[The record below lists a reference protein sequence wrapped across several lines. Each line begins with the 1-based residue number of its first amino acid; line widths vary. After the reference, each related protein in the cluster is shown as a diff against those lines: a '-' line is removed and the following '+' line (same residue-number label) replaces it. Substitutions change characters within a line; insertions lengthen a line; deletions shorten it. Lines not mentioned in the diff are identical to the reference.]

1 MADPNGSLI
10 ASLRNIGAPKAV
22 APSSRYTPST
32 RESAL
37 TQRSMVE
44 ALRQAPN
51 YSDQIRAAAA
61 GRPEKTGALGTI
73 GKALIDNPISKAV
86 LAPLVVL
93 DTGRRAAVSTA
104 RELTDLLD
112 TDKNTTA
119 SVSDW
124 FKQTKDTSYG
134 FGTAFPMEGWTG
146 RLVGLAGDVA
156 LDPLTYLTL
165 GANVPLKVATQGGG
179 TLATALGTRTVAGRG
194 GREALAGLVSRLG
207 GSAELVQQVG
217 AQGKR
222 ALRLSDEGAAMA
234 TKIGLPDSGLY
245 AFGGKVKV
253 PFSGPI
259 ADAIETGLVKTRLAT
274 VKTVPG
280 EWLIDNFTPKG
291 TSAQRDLKK
300 LRSDLARGTSKSPL
314 EAKFAAEILTF
325 DNAARAVTAEANIAY
340 KQMIEPLL
348 NDPDVVANKSTIFQ
362 FLDTPQSEWGRAL
375 SESEDRA
382 YNLLKNQFQKFHEQ
396 VQGRLQFVDPNF
408 QLGKIDDY
416 FPHMMTDE
424 ARQFISNN
432 NSTRVEEIRQYLKIN
447 MADPGASFKARNI
460 AKNKIWFGVELT
472 DKDVAGGLNRLNQIA
487 NENGFVGKF
496 FETDVDKVLAKYGTH
511 YAEQFGTAEFMLKS
525 LESGMLSRAK
535 QVAVYNKDWEKGIN
549 ETLRMAKR
557 EVNNS
562 NLNLR
567 NTSSELISSVNAHF
581 DALLKQS
588 GAVGG
593 ELKAAKEAGK
603 GILSVADARLALDK
617 AKQSVLEAT
626 AKSKASFEEFVKL
639 VGENDLVV
647 QNLRTMID
655 DTDTAIKSMIKD
667 IDDLN
672 VEITMRGDILDPK
685 KTFPY
690 EGREVTFDQMKKM
703 LEGKVAKASKKLED
717 FEGAYEDV
725 IKNHDLI
732 SDVLSSKLIPTT
744 GTGVAE
750 YDRVVDIVRNYNVR
764 AKKTPGAR
772 WGRGQGALGTKNIET
787 ALSDTNVQNLINRL
801 DPERT
806 ISAKTLNE
814 IGLEDRTVT
823 KTVTQGKKV
832 ERIETIV
839 DGKKVVTQKVLNKGT
854 KVKVTEVIPGIR
866 TRLSRGA
873 TTADNLTE
881 LREAGMWL
889 LARDL
894 IESPDKMKLIL
905 SGKAKE
911 IGEES
916 GSWFARYENL
926 TRLMEEADNAERIAF
941 GLSSFAKRT
950 PKTGSVLDPIT
961 AGELKQANKYRQ
973 ATAFVKASQIVD
985 DLQTQLDNLVSKFND
1000 VPEEEL
1006 TGAIEDAFRK
1016 QHASLSKQIIDA
1028 QNARASAA
1036 TKVPAKQKATA
1047 DRLIRPQGNK
1057 DIVADLADGIAE
1069 YYLYRETSLQFSR
1082 VADFLIQRGQQPTER
1097 MWNEI
1102 LSQVSGHE
1110 LQAQTEYIEE
1120 FAKAKAVVEQLR
1132 DVTIVRDGD
1141 NFISRP
1147 QTLREELSR
1156 IFNAGQFKKP
1166 LPNGAQPK
1174 LTAAEKELVQKAE
1187 LLSKHFPEFE
1197 AVWRLEYMSD
1207 RSTLFYKDAR
1217 SQNLINEILQ
1227 EIEKEAPRS
1236 GQGRAVSRGGKVYRG
1251 EESVIQD
1258 ELGYSGASDAA
1269 RSARYQSL
1277 RGDVEKAMST
1287 LESIYT
1293 KKFDLNKKVTTTTIG
1308 KELDAKFKEEF
1319 RKKLQSFRE
1328 RIDEIVADVDKQ
1340 RELAKKA
1347 GSKFSGSENIR
1358 VGSGTVRSAIEAG
1371 EAYGFSQ
1378 NLYRA
1383 LNGSDVAVNDLF
1395 ADILGGPRLKRGTD
1409 YTPIRVTRSRKIVR
1423 EARGTKEYEIISP
1436 DKSYAGKLEA
1446 RTRSR
1451 ISGLNYLAGQSDL
1464 PTGLIKNGVP
1474 GESVNGRWVAGTWAL
1489 NPDLYGVKGYTQ
1501 ALEEYAD
1508 NLLRALGKNKDYAT
1522 DVKIAEREL
1531 DRLAKSQGYV
1541 RGKRVSEYTPAERQR
1556 LAKANEKRAK
1566 IANAKAAEDAR
1577 NAPLMAEIAEL
1588 KNSPEYPRALRK
1600 ENEQIVAME
1609 LAGYSD
1615 EVGMAL
1621 TRMTPQEYEALWLTP
1636 KDMRPVGEM
1645 RKQLRLAQSELER
1658 IGKPTSKAYAMQYTN
1673 KGAREFVDKVEQL
1686 RAEVAYFENA
1696 IAVRE
1701 AHSSAMEKFGQFFDN
1716 IEISRKEYRKGTTNP
1731 KERTVKQEM
1740 NIILRDD
1747 VPAGME
1753 KKALDSVKK
1762 PRREFLVDSYS
1773 KSPEYEHLNKIRTT
1787 EAQIDNTAHNAWYEN
1802 TEGVTKAHDDLRNQI
1817 SELKGKQ
1824 QQHTLDIQ
1832 ELQNKVYEEL
1842 KKTGEPKA
1850 AYSPEK
1856 VAQAAQDR
1864 LGELR
1869 GRPEAFAGMTEQSRL
1884 AARRQLMVERDIK
1897 INALEGELKK
1907 AKGGARQKI
1916 QREIDALNVDPTA
1929 QQIDERVKALVGDS
1943 AGVPARFAE
1952 PVPARMAEIKAK
1964 DVADRAVLE
1973 RQANTL
1979 KKQLLNLD
1987 FEKITLAG
1995 QQKEALRE
2003 VAELSTAEKK
2013 LLAKRMKLVRDLD
2026 EALVS
2031 KKVVNAG
2038 KAMSR
2043 ADKVVGDAYSTLRSA
2058 QSTFDIAVDY
2068 QSWGP
2073 QRILDAERDVA
2084 DVADMLAKGR
2094 AVRGTIKKVDDA
2106 WIGPA
2111 NEFLADA
2118 KEMIQYMNQGDIPT
2132 PIKAMMTNQI
2142 QAQAQY
2148 LKSVA
2153 ALGTATED
2161 KLIQRGI
2168 KEMITDKGLIAG
2180 ADILIPEELMGVIPP
2195 DAVKIRMMFD
2205 EGYVALSKSPGFEN
2219 IGVRK
2224 ELQEIF
2230 QNVHRINEPQTVR
2243 ELNKFLGKYT
2253 KFFKAYATLSPGFHL
2268 RNTLSNTFM
2277 QLAAGGSFK
2286 NLAEGLEVSRSWI
2299 KALNEGKTVEQWLAT
2314 LPAEQAKNAR
2324 TAWEAA
2330 AASGGGITADFME
2343 GTAPRF
2349 TGKSKEFGQWI
2360 EQHSRFMM
2368 AYDGVK
2374 KGMDMQ
2380 MASARVKRFLID
2392 YNDVS
2397 TADQY
2402 LRQIIPFWMW
2412 TSRNLPMQIGNM
2424 WINPR
2429 AYAIYNNI
2437 KRNISAD
2444 EEDDIVPQWMA
2455 EMGAF
2460 KLPFGNNLYA
2470 TPDLGFNRIG
2480 QTIDEIRDPR
2490 KFMSNV
2496 NPAIKVP
2503 MELLAGKQFFTG
2515 REFSKTPVQVET
2527 GAAKPVASVL
2537 QPLLQGLGF
2546 GETGAGGEK
2555 YVNEAAFYAL
2565 RGLIPP
2571 LATAERL
2578 MPSTEGYQ
2586 ARGAISPLLGW
2597 LGIPGRQLQQRDI
2610 ENEAYRRRKNIA
2622 DILALNK
2629 VLEGEE

>member
-1 MADPNGSLI
+1 VADPNGSLI
-10 ASLRNIGAPKAV
+10 ASLRNIGAPKVV

-32 RESAL
+32 RQSAL
-37 TQRSMVE
+37 TQRSMIE

-61 GRPEKTGALGTI
+61 GNPEKPGALGNI
-73 GKALIDNPISKAV
+73 GRALIDNPISKAV
-86 LAPLVVL
+86 LAPLIVL

-104 RELTDLLD
+104 RELTDLFD
-112 TDKNTTA
+112 EDKNTTA

-165 GANVPLKVATQGGG
+165 GANVPLKAATMGGG
-179 TLATALGTRTVAGRG
+179 KLSTALGTRYVAGRG

-207 GSAELVQQVG
+207 GSAELVQQIG

-245 AFGGKVKV
+245 AFGGKVRV

-274 VKTVPG
+274 VRTTPG

-325 DNAARAVTAEANIAY
+325 DNAARAVTAEADIAY
-340 KQMIEPLL
+340 KQMIDPLL

-375 SESEDRA
+375 SESEQRA
-382 YNLLKNQFQKFHEQ
+382 YDKLKAQFQKFHEQ
-396 VQGRLQFVDPNF
+396 VEGRLQFVDKNF
-408 QLGKIDDY
+408 QLGKVDDY

-432 NSTRVEEIRQYLKIN
+432 NSTRIEEIRQYLKIN
-447 MADPGASFKARNI
+447 MSDPGASFKARNI
-460 AKNKIWFGVELT
+460 GKGKIWFGVELT

-496 FETDVDKVLAKYGTH
+496 FETDVDKVLSKYGSH

-549 ETLRMAKR
+549 ETLSMAKR
-557 EVNNS
+557 AVNND

-567 NTSSELISSVNAHF
+567 NASSDLIGSVNAHF
-581 DALLKQS
+581 DALLKQT
-588 GAVGG
+588 GVVGG

-603 GILSVADARLALDK
+603 GVLSVADARLALDK

-626 AKSKASFEEFVKL
+626 AKSKASFEQFVKL

-655 DTDTAIKSMIKD
+655 DTDTAIKSMIKE

-672 VEITMRGDILDPK
+672 IEIAMRGDILDPK

-690 EGREVTFDQMKKM
+690 EGREVTFAQMLKII
-703 LEGKVAKASKKLED
+703 EGKEAKASKKLED
-717 FEGAYEDV
+717 FEGAYENV

-732 SDVLSSKLIPTT
+732 SDVLSSKLTPTT

-750 YDRVVDIVRNYNVR
+750 YDKVVDIVRNYNVR
-764 AKKTPGAR
+764 AKKTPGTR

-787 ALSDTNVQNLINRL
+787 ALSDVNVKNLVNRL

-806 ISAKTLNE
+806 ISPKTLNE
-814 IGLEDRTVT
+814 IGLEDRVVT
-823 KTVTQGKKV
+823 KNVTRGKKV
-832 ERIETIV
+832 QRIETIV
-839 DGKKVVTQKVLNKGT
+839 NGEKVVTQKVLNKGT

-905 SGKAKE
+905 SGKASE
-911 IGEES
+911 LGEEA

-941 GLSSFAKRT
+941 GLSSFGKRT
-950 PKTGSVLDPIT
+950 PKKGSVLEPIT

-973 ATAFVKASQIVD
+973 ATNFVKASQTVD
-985 DLQTQLDNLVSKFND
+985 DLQAQLDSIVSKFND
-1000 VPEEEL
+1000 IPEEEL

-1016 QHASLSKQIIDA
+1016 EHADLSKKIVDA
-1028 QNARASAA
+1028 QNVRASAA
-1036 TKVPAKQKATA
+1036 TKVPSKQKAAA

-1110 LQAQTEYIEE
+1110 LRAQTEYIEE

-1132 DVTIVRDGD
+1132 DAAIVREGD

-1217 SQNLINEILQ
+1217 SQNLVNEILQ
-1227 EIEKEAPRS
+1227 EIEKEAPTA
-1236 GQGRAVSRGGKVYRG
+1236 GQGRAVARGGKVYRG
-1251 EESVIQD
+1251 DESVIQD
-1258 ELGYSGASDAA
+1258 ELGYSGVSDAA

-1277 RGDVEKAMST
+1277 RGDIDRAMAT

-1293 KKFDLNKKVTTTTIG
+1293 KKFNLNKKVTSTTMAR
-1308 KELDAKFKEEF
+1308 ELESQLKDQFRNKIDSFK
-1319 RKKLQSFRE
+1319 E

-1340 RELAKKA
+1340 RDLAKKA

-1423 EARGTKEYEIISP
+1423 ESRGRKEYEIISP

-1474 GESVNGRWVAGTWAL
+1474 GESIDGRWVAGTWAL

-1508 NLLRALGKNKDYAT
+1508 NLLQALGKNKDYAT
-1522 DVKIAEREL
+1522 DIKIAEREL
-1531 DRLAKSQGYV
+1531 QRLKKKQDIGPA
-1541 RGKRVSEYTPAERQR
+1541 KRVVE
-1556 LAKANEKRAK
+1556 AKAK
-1566 IANAKAAEDAR
+1566 EDAR

-1636 KDMRPVGEM
+1636 NDMRPVGEM
-1645 RKQLRLAQSELER
+1645 RKQLRLAQNELER
-1658 IGKPTSKAYAMQYTN
+1658 IGKPTSRAYAMQYTN

-1701 AHSSAMEKFGQFFDN
+1701 AYSSAMDKFGQFFDN
-1716 IEISRKEYRKGTTNP
+1716 IEISRREYRKGTANP

-1753 KKALDSVKK
+1753 KKALDSAKK
-1762 PRREFLVDSYS
+1762 PRRDFLVDSYS
-1773 KSPEYEHLNKIRTT
+1773 KSPEYEHLNRIRTA
-1787 EAQIDNTAHNAWYEN
+1787 EAQIDNTAHNTWYDN

-1832 ELQNKVYEEL
+1832 ELQNKVYQEL

-1850 AYSPEK
+1850 AYNPEK
-1856 VAQAAQDR
+1856 VVQAAQDR

-1897 INALEGELKK
+1897 INALEGEKAK

-1916 QREIDALNVDPTA
+1916 QREIDALNVDPTPA
-1929 QQIDERVKALVGDS
+1929 QLDERVKELVGDN
-1943 AGVPARFAE
+1943 AGTPARFAE
-1952 PVPARMAEIKAK
+1952 PVPARLAEIQAK
-1964 DVADRAVLE
+1964 DVANKAVIE

-1979 KKQLLNLD
+1979 KKQLLNLN

-2111 NEFLADA
+2111 NEFIADA
-2118 KEMIQYMNQGDIPT
+2118 KEMIQFMNQGDIPT

-2142 QAQAQY
+2142 QAQSQY

-2153 ALGTATED
+2153 ALGTAQED

-2195 DAVKIRMMFD
+2195 DAVKIRMIFD

-2253 KFFKAYATLSPGFHL
+2253 RFFKAYATLSPGFHL

-2286 NLAEGLEVSRSWI
+2286 NLAEGLEVSRLWI
-2299 KALNEGKTVEQWLAT
+2299 KAFNEGKTVEQWLAT

-2330 AASGGGITADFME
+2330 AASGGGITADFMQ
-2343 GTAPRF
+2343 GTAPKF
-2349 TGKSKEFGQWI
+2349 TQKSKEFGQWI

-2368 AYDGVK
+2368 AYDGAK
-2374 KGMDMQ
+2374 RGMDMQ

-2424 WINPR
+2424 WLNPR
-2429 AYAIYNNI
+2429 AYATYNNI
-2437 KRNISAD
+2437 KRNLSD
-2444 EEDDIVPQWMA
+2444 DQEDDIVPQWMQ

-2490 KFMSNV
+2490 KFMSNI

-2515 REFSKTPVQVET
+2515 REFSKTPIQVET
-2527 GAAKPVASVL
+2527 GVTKPVASVL
-2537 QPLLQGLGF
+2537 QPLLEGLGF
-2546 GETGAGGEK
+2546 GETGANGEK
-2555 YVNEAAFYAL
+2555 FVNEAAFYAL
-2565 RGLIPP
+2565 RGYIPP

>member
-10 ASLRNIGAPKAV
+10 ESLRNVGAPKAV
-22 APSSRYTPST
+22 VPNSRFTPST
-32 RESAL
+32 RQTAL
-37 TQRSMVE
+37 TQRSMIE
-44 ALRQAPN
+44 ALRQAPT

-61 GRPEKTGALGTI
+61 GKPADSGALGTI

-86 LAPLVVL
+86 LAPLTVL
-93 DTGRRAAVSTA
+93 DTGRRAVISAA
-104 RELTDLLD
+104 REATDLFD

-119 SVSDW
+119 SISDW

-134 FGTAFPMEGWTG
+134 FGKAFPMEGWTG
-146 RLVGLAGDVA
+146 RLVGLAGDIA

-165 GANVPLKVATQGGG
+165 GGSIPERAAMEGGMALK
-179 TLATALGTRTVAGRG
+179 TALGAKTIAGRG
-194 GREALAGLVSRLG
+194 GREALAGLASRLG
-207 GSAELVQQVG
+207 ASAELVEQIG

-222 ALRLSDEGAAMA
+222 ALRLTEEGAAMA
-234 TKIGLPDSGLY
+234 QKMGIPESGIY

-253 PFSGPI
+253 PFTGPI

-274 VKTVPG
+274 VKSVPG
-280 EWLIDNFTPKG
+280 EWLVENFMPKG
-291 TSAQRDLKK
+291 TSAQRDLKM
-300 LRSDLARGTSKSPL
+300 LRSNLARGTSKSPL

-325 DNAARAVTAEANIAY
+325 DNAARAVTAEAGDAY
-340 KQMIEPLL
+340 IKMIQPLL
-348 NDPDVVANKSTIFQ
+348 NDPDVIANKSTIFK

-375 SESEDRA
+375 TDSEQRA
-382 YNLLKNQFQKFHEQ
+382 YNKLKNQFQQFHTQVEQ
-396 VQGRLQFVDPNF
+396 RLQYVDPNF
-408 QLGKIDDY
+408 RLGKIEDY

-424 ARQFISNN
+424 ARNFISKN
-432 NSTRVEEIRQYLKIN
+432 NSARVEEIRQYLKIN
-447 MADPGASFKARNI
+447 MADPGSSFKARNI
-460 AKNKIWFGVELT
+460 GEGKIWFGVELT
-472 DKDVAGGLNRLNQIA
+472 DKDVAGGLDRLNQIA

-496 FETDVDKVLAKYGTH
+496 FETDIDKVLAKYGSH
-511 YAEQFGTAEFMLKS
+511 YAEQFGTAEFMRQS
-525 LESGMLSRAK
+525 LESGMLAKAK
-535 QVAVYNKDWEKGIN
+535 QIAVYNKDWEKGIN
-549 ETLRMAKR
+549 DTLRIAKR
-557 EVNNS
+557 DVVKSNS
-562 NLNLR
+562 NLR
-567 NTSSELISSVNAHF
+567 NVSSELVNSVNAHF
-581 DALLKQS
+581 DALLKQT

-603 GILSVADARLALDK
+603 GILSVADARLAVEK

-626 AKSKASFEEFVKL
+626 AKSKASFNEFIKL
-639 VGENDLVV
+639 VGENDVTV
-647 QNLRTMID
+647 ANLRSMID
-655 DTDTAIKSMIKD
+655 DTDTAIKSMVKD
-667 IDDLN
+667 IEDLN
-672 VEITMRGDILDPK
+672 VEISMRGDILDPK

-690 EGREVTFDQMKKM
+690 EGRDVTLDQMKKII
-703 LEGKVAKASKKLED
+703 EGKVAKASKKLEE
-717 FEGAYEDV
+717 FEGAYDNV
-725 IKNHDLI
+725 LKNHDLI

-750 YDRVVDIVRNYNVR
+750 YDKVVDIVRNYNVR

-772 WGRGQGALGTKNIET
+772 WGRGQGALGIKNIET
-787 ALSDTNVQNLINRL
+787 ALSDKNVSNLVNRL

-806 ISAKTLNE
+806 ISFKTLNE

-823 KTVTQGKKV
+823 RSVMRNGQKT
-832 ERIETIV
+832 
-839 DGKKVVTQKVLNKGT
+839 
-854 KVKVTEVIPGIR
+854 KVTEVIPGIR

-905 SGKAKE
+905 SGKTAQL
-911 IGEES
+911 GEEA

-926 TRLMEEADNAERIAF
+926 TKLMEEADNAERIAF
-941 GLSSFAKRT
+941 GLSSFGKRT
-950 PKTGSVLDPIT
+950 PKTGNIFEPIT

-973 ATAFVKASQIVD
+973 ATNFVKSHQIVE
-985 DLQTQLDNLVSKFND
+985 DLQAQLDNMTAKFND
-1000 VPEEEL
+1000 IPDEQL
-1006 TGAIEDAFRK
+1006 TDAMIDDFRK
-1016 QHASLSKQIIDA
+1016 KHSDLSKQIIDA
-1028 QNARASAA
+1028 QNTRASAA
-1036 TKVPAKQKATA
+1036 NKVPAKQKAAA

-1082 VADFLIQRGQQPTER
+1082 VADFLLQRGQKPTER

-1102 LSQVSGHE
+1102 LSQVAGHE
-1110 LQAQTEYIEE
+1110 LKAQTEYIEE
-1120 FAKAKAVVEQLR
+1120 FAKAKSVIEGLR
-1132 DVTIVRDGD
+1132 DVAIVREGE

-1147 QTLREELSR
+1147 QTLREELAR

-1166 LPNGAQPK
+1166 LPNGAQPV
-1174 LTAAEKELVQKAE
+1174 LSAAEKELVKKAE

-1217 SQNLINEILQ
+1217 SRPLIDEILQ
-1227 EIEKEAPRS
+1227 EIEKESPRA
-1236 GQGRAVSRGGKVYRG
+1236 GQGRAVGRGGRVYRG
-1251 EESVIQD
+1251 AESVVQD
-1258 ELGYSGASDAA
+1258 ELGMSMGSDAA
-1269 RSARYQSL
+1269 RQARYQSL
-1277 RGDVEKAMST
+1277 RGDVDKAMAT

-1293 KKFDLNKKVTTTTIG
+1293 KKFNLNKKVTNTTMG
-1308 KELDAKFKEEF
+1308 KELEAQLKDQFRNKIDSFK
-1319 RKKLQSFRE
+1319 E

-1409 YTPIRVTRSRKIVR
+1409 YTPVRVTRARKLVR
-1423 EARGTKEYEIISP
+1423 EARGTKVYDIIAESN
-1436 DKSYAGKLEA
+1436 SYAGKLEA

-1451 ISGLNYLAGQSDL
+1451 ISGLNYLAGESDL

-1508 NLLRALGKNKDYAT
+1508 NLLQALGKDKQYAS
-1522 DVKIAEREL
+1522 DIKIAEREL
-1531 DRLAKSQGYV
+1531 
-1541 RGKRVSEYTPAERQR
+1541 QR
-1556 LAKANEKRAK
+1556 LKKAQEIGPSKRIVEAKLK
-1566 IANAKAAEDAR
+1566 EDAR
-1577 NAPLMAEIAEL
+1577 NAPLIAQVAEL

-1600 ENEQIVAME
+1600 ESEQIVAME

-1621 TRMTPQEYEALWLTP
+1621 TGMTPQEYEALWLTP

-1645 RKQLRLAQSELER
+1645 RTQLRLAQKELER
-1658 IGKPTSKAYAMQYTN
+1658 IGKPTSKAYQLQYTN
-1673 KGAREFVDKVEQL
+1673 KGAREFVDKVERL
-1686 RAEVAYFENA
+1686 KAEIAYFENA

-1701 AHSSAMEKFGQFFDN
+1701 SHASAMDKFGKFFDN
-1716 IEISRKEYRKGTTNP
+1716 IEISRKEYRKGTLNP
-1731 KERTVKQEM
+1731 RERTIKQEM
-1740 NIILRDD
+1740 NKIIRDD
-1747 VPAGME
+1747 VPANME

-1773 KSPEYEHLNKIRTT
+1773 KSPEYAHLEQIRTAQ
-1787 EAQIDNTAHNAWYEN
+1787 AQIDNTAHNAWYAN
-1802 TEGVTKAHDDLRNQI
+1802 TEGVAKAHDDLRNQI

-1832 ELQNKVYEEL
+1832 ELQNKVYDEL

-1850 AYSPEK
+1850 AYNPEK
-1856 VAQAAQDR
+1856 VAQAAQER

-1869 GRPEAFAGMTEQSRL
+1869 GRPEAFAGMTEQSRI
-1884 AARRQLMVERDIK
+1884 AARRQLMVERDIE

-1916 QREIDALNVDPTA
+1916 QRQIDALNVDPTPA
-1929 QQIDERVKALVGDS
+1929 QIDERVKSLVGENI
-1943 AGVPARFAE
+1943 GTPAKFAE
-1952 PVPARMAEIKAK
+1952 PVPARMAEIKAQ
-1964 DVADRAVLE
+1964 DIADRTVLE
-1973 RQANTL
+1973 KQVNTL

-2003 VAELSTAEKK
+2003 VAELSSAEKK

-2068 QSWGP
+2068 QTWGP

-2094 AVRGTIKKVDDA
+2094 AVRGTIKKVDDS

-2111 NEFLADA
+2111 NEFIADA
-2118 KEMIQYMNQGDIPT
+2118 KDMMQFMNQGDIPT

-2142 QAQAQY
+2142 QAQAEY

-2153 ALGTATED
+2153 ALGSAQED

-2168 KEMITDKGLIAG
+2168 REMITDKGLIAG

-2195 DAVKIRMMFD
+2195 DAVKIKQVFD
-2205 EGYVALSKSPGFEN
+2205 EGFVALSKSPGFEN

-2230 QNVHRINEPQTVR
+2230 QNVHRINEPATVR
-2243 ELNKFLGKYT
+2243 EINKFLGKYT
-2253 KFFKAYATLSPGFHL
+2253 KFFKAYATLSPGFHV
-2268 RNTLSNTFM
+2268 RNTISNTFM
-2277 QLAAGGSFK
+2277 QLAAGGKFK

-2299 KALNEGKTVEQWLAT
+2299 KASGEGKTVEQWLAT
-2314 LPAEQAKNAR
+2314 LPEKQAKTAR

-2330 AASGGGITADFME
+2330 AASGGGITAEFMNE
-2343 GTAPRF
+2343 ITPKLTGT
-2349 TGKSKEFGQWI
+2349 SKKFGQWI

-2368 AYDGVK
+2368 AYDGVLQ
-2374 KGMDMQ
+2374 GMDMQ

-2429 AYAIYNNI
+2429 AYAIYNSI
-2437 KRNISAD
+2437 KRNLSAD
-2444 EEDDIVPQWMA
+2444 KEGDIVPQWMT

-2470 TPDLGFNRIG
+2470 TPDFGFNRVN
-2480 QTIDEIRDPR
+2480 QTIGELRDPR
-2490 KFMSNV
+2490 KFMSNI

-2503 MELLAGKQFFTG
+2503 MELLAGKQFFSG
-2515 REFSKTPVQVET
+2515 RDFSKTPVQVET
-2527 GAAKPVASVL
+2527 GVTKPVASVL
-2537 QPLLQGLGF
+2537 QPLLEGLGF
-2546 GETGAGGEK
+2546 GQTGPDGKK
-2555 YVNEAAFYAL
+2555 YVNDAAFYGIRQL
-2565 RGLIPP
+2565 VPP

-2597 LGIPGRQLQQRDI
+2597 LGLPGRQLQQRDI
-2610 ENEAYRRRKNIA
+2610 ENEAYRRRMEIA
-2622 DILALNK
+2622 KIIALNK
-2629 VLEGEE
+2629 VMEGE

>member
-1 MADPNGSLI
+1 
-10 ASLRNIGAPKAV
+10 LRA
-22 APSSRYTPST
+22 
-32 RESAL
+32 
-37 TQRSMVE
+37 
-44 ALRQAPN
+44 
-51 YSDQIRAAAA
+51 
-61 GRPEKTGALGTI
+61 
-73 GKALIDNPISKAV
+73 
-86 LAPLVVL
+86 
-93 DTGRRAAVSTA
+93 
-104 RELTDLLD
+104 
-112 TDKNTTA
+112 
-119 SVSDW
+119 
-124 FKQTKDTSYG
+124 
-134 FGTAFPMEGWTG
+134 
-146 RLVGLAGDVA
+146 
-156 LDPLTYLTL
+156 
-165 GANVPLKVATQGGG
+165 
-179 TLATALGTRTVAGRG
+179 
-194 GREALAGLVSRLG
+194 
-207 GSAELVQQVG
+207 
-217 AQGKR
+217 
-222 ALRLSDEGAAMA
+222 
-234 TKIGLPDSGLY
+234 
-245 AFGGKVKV
+245 
-253 PFSGPI
+253 
-259 ADAIETGLVKTRLAT
+259 
-274 VKTVPG
+274 
-280 EWLIDNFTPKG
+280 
-291 TSAQRDLKK
+291 
-300 LRSDLARGTSKSPL
+300 
-314 EAKFAAEILTF
+314 
-325 DNAARAVTAEANIAY
+325 
-340 KQMIEPLL
+340 
-348 NDPDVVANKSTIFQ
+348 
-362 FLDTPQSEWGRAL
+362 
-375 SESEDRA
+375 
-382 YNLLKNQFQKFHEQ
+382 
-396 VQGRLQFVDPNF
+396 
-408 QLGKIDDY
+408 
-416 FPHMMTDE
+416 
-424 ARQFISNN
+424 
-432 NSTRVEEIRQYLKIN
+432 
-447 MADPGASFKARNI
+447 
-460 AKNKIWFGVELT
+460 
-472 DKDVAGGLNRLNQIA
+472 
-487 NENGFVGKF
+487 
-496 FETDVDKVLAKYGTH
+496 
-511 YAEQFGTAEFMLKS
+511 
-525 LESGMLSRAK
+525 
-535 QVAVYNKDWEKGIN
+535 
-549 ETLRMAKR
+549 
-557 EVNNS
+557 
-562 NLNLR
+562 
-567 NTSSELISSVNAHF
+567 
-581 DALLKQS
+581 
-588 GAVGG
+588 
-593 ELKAAKEAGK
+593 
-603 GILSVADARLALDK
+603 
-617 AKQSVLEAT
+617 
-626 AKSKASFEEFVKL
+626 
-639 VGENDLVV
+639 
-647 QNLRTMID
+647 MID
-655 DTDTAIKSMIKD
+655 DTDTAMKSMLKEIE
-667 IDDLN
+667 DLN
-672 VEITMRGDILDPK
+672 IEIAIRGDILDPNK
-685 KTFPY
+685 KFLY
-690 EGREVTFDQMKKM
+690 EGRELTFDQMKKM
-703 LEGKVAKASKKLED
+703 IEGKVAKASRKLED
-717 FEGAYEDV
+717 FEGAYENV

-732 SDVLSSKLIPTT
+732 SDVLSSKLTPTT

-750 YDRVVDIVRNYNVR
+750 YDKVVDLVRNYNVR

-787 ALSDTNVQNLINRL
+787 ALSDKNVQNLINRL

-806 ISAKTLNE
+806 ISSKTLNE

-839 DGKKVVTQKVLNKGT
+839 NGEKVVTQKVLNKGT

-905 SGKAKE
+905 SGRANE
-911 IGEES
+911 LGEEA
-916 GSWFARYENL
+916 GFWFARYENL

-950 PKTGSVLDPIT
+950 PKTGSVLEPIT
-961 AGELKQANKYRQ
+961 AGELKQANKYKQ
-973 ATAFVKASQIVD
+973 ATAFVKASQTVD
-985 DLQTQLDNLVSKFND
+985 DLQAQLDSITSKFND
-1000 VPEEEL
+1000 VPDEDL
-1006 TGAIEDAFRK
+1006 TDAMVDNFRK
-1016 QHASLSKQIIDA
+1016 QHADLSKQIVEA

-1036 TKVPAKQKATA
+1036 KKVPNKQKATA

-1082 VADFLIQRGQQPTER
+1082 VADFLIQRGQKPTER

-1120 FAKAKAVVEQLR
+1120 FAKAKAIVEQLR

-1217 SQNLINEILQ
+1217 SQALINEILQ
-1227 EIEKEAPRS
+1227 EIEKEAPTA
-1236 GQGRAVSRGGKVYRG
+1236 GQGRAVSRGGRVYRG
-1251 EESVIQD
+1251 DESVIQD
-1258 ELGYSGASDAA
+1258 ELGYSGVSDAA

-1277 RGDVEKAMST
+1277 RGDVDKAMAT
-1287 LESIYT
+1287 LEGIYT
-1293 KKFDLNKKVTTTTIG
+1293 KKFNLNKKVTTTTIG
-1308 KELDAKFKEEF
+1308 KELESQLKDQF
-1319 RKKLQSFRE
+1319 REKIQSFKE

-1340 RELAKKA
+1340 RDLAKKA

-1409 YTPIRVTRSRKIVR
+1409 YTPVRVTRARKIVR
-1423 EARGTKEYEIISP
+1423 ESRGVKEYEIISP

-1451 ISGLNYLAGQSDL
+1451 ISGLNYLAGRSDL
-1464 PTGLIKNGVP
+1464 PTSLIKNGVP
-1474 GESVNGRWVAGTWAL
+1474 GESVNGRWIAGTWAL
-1489 NPDLYGVKGYTQ
+1489 NPDLYGVKGYTN

-1508 NLLRALGKNKDYAT
+1508 ELMYSLGQKKDYAS
-1522 DVKIAEREL
+1522 DIKIAEREL
-1531 DRLAKSQGYV
+1531 KRLKKKQDIGPSARIVQ
-1541 RGKRVSEYTPAERQR
+1541 
-1556 LAKANEKRAK
+1556 AKAD
-1566 IANAKAAEDAR
+1566 EDAR
-1577 NAPLMAEIAEL
+1577 NAVLMADVAEL

-1609 LAGYSD
+1609 LSGYSD
-1615 EVGMAL
+1615 EIGMAL
-1621 TRMTPQEYEALWLTP
+1621 TKMTPQEYEALWLTP

-1701 AHSSAMEKFGQFFDN
+1701 SHASAMEKFGEFFNN
-1716 IEISRKEYRKGTTNP
+1716 IEISRRTNVKG

-1740 NIILRDD
+1740 NRIIRED

-1753 KKALDSVKK
+1753 RKALDSVKK
-1762 PRREFLVDSYS
+1762 PRRDFLVDSYS
-1773 KSPEYEHLNKIRTT
+1773 KSPEYAHLENIRTLQ
-1787 EAQIDNTAHNAWYEN
+1787 AQIDKTAHEAWRAN
-1802 TEGVTKAHDDLRNQI
+1802 TEGIAKAHDDLRNQI
-1817 SELKGKQ
+1817 SELKGKNQ
-1824 QQHTLDIQ
+1824 QQTLDIQ
-1832 ELQNKVYEEL
+1832 ELQNGIYEEL
-1842 KKTGEPKA
+1842 KKTGKPS
-1850 AYSPEK
+1850 AYYKPEDAL
-1856 VAQAAQDR
+1856 VAAQER
-1864 LGELR
+1864 LGNLR
-1869 GRPEAFAGMTEQSRL
+1869 SRPEAFAGMTEQSRL
-1884 AARRQLMVERDIK
+1884 AARRQLMVERDIN
-1897 INALEGELKK
+1897 INALEGEKLK

-1929 QQIDERVKALVGDS
+1929 QQIDDRVKQLVGED
-1943 AGVPARFAE
+1943 AGTPARFAE
-1952 PVPARMAEIKAK
+1952 PVPARLAEIQAK
-1964 DVADRAVLE
+1964 DIAEKAVIE
-1973 RQANTL
+1973 RQVNTL

-2058 QSTFDIAVDY
+2058 ESAFDISVDY
-2068 QSWGP
+2068 QTFGP

-2094 AVRGTIKKVDDA
+2094 VVRGTIKKVDDA

-2118 KEMIQYMNQGDIPT
+2118 KEMIQFMNQGDIPT

-2153 ALGTATED
+2153 ALGTAQED

-2195 DAVKIRMMFD
+2195 DAVKIRMVFD
-2205 EGYVALSKSPGFEN
+2205 EGFVALSKSPGFEN

-2230 QNVHRINEPQTVR
+2230 QNVHRINEPATVR
-2243 ELNKFLGKYT
+2243 EINKFLGRYT
-2253 KFFKAYATLSPGFHL
+2253 RFFKAYATLSPGFHV
-2268 RNTLSNTFM
+2268 RNTISNTFM
-2277 QLAAGGSFK
+2277 QLAAGGNFK

-2299 KALNEGKTVEQWLAT
+2299 KAFNEGKTVEQWLAT
-2314 LPAEQAKNAR
+2314 LPAEQAKTAR

-2349 TGKSKEFGQWI
+2349 TQKSKEFGQWI

-2374 KGMDMQ
+2374 QGMDMQ

-2437 KRNISAD
+2437 KRNLSAD
-2444 EEDDIVPQWMA
+2444 EEGDIVPQWMT

-2470 TPDLGFNRIG
+2470 TPDFGFNRIS
-2480 QTIDEIRDPR
+2480 QTVGEIRDPR

-2503 MELLAGKQFFTG
+2503 LELLAGKQFFTG
-2515 REFSKTPVQVET
+2515 REFSETPVQVET
-2527 GAAKPVASVL
+2527 GITKPVASIL
-2537 QPLLQGLGF
+2537 QPLLEGLGF

-2555 YVNEAAFYAL
+2555 YVNEAAFYGL
-2565 RGLIPP
+2565 RGVFPP

-2597 LGIPGRQLQQRDI
+2597 LGLPGRQLQQRDI
-2610 ENEAYRRRKNIA
+2610 ENEAYRRRMEMAKIT
-2622 DILALNK
+2622 ALNK

>member
-10 ASLRNIGAPKAV
+10 ASLRNIGAPKTV

-37 TQRSMVE
+37 TQRSMIE

-61 GRPEKTGALGTI
+61 GRPEKSGALGTI

-86 LAPLVVL
+86 LAPLIVL

-119 SVSDW
+119 SISDW

-165 GANVPLKVATQGGG
+165 GGNVAAGALTKGGG
-179 TLATALGTRTVAGRG
+179 KLSTALGVKTVAGRS
-194 GREALAGLVSRLG
+194 GREALAGMASRLG
-207 GSAELVQQVG
+207 GSAELVEQLG

-222 ALRLSDEGAAMA
+222 AFRLSEEGAAMA
-234 TKIGLPDSGLY
+234 QKMGIAESGLY
-245 AFGGKVKV
+245 AFGGKVRV

-259 ADAIETGLVKTRLAT
+259 ADAIETGLVKARLAT

-300 LRSDLARGTSKSPL
+300 LRSNLARGTSKSPL

-340 KQMIEPLL
+340 KQMIDPLL

-375 SESEDRA
+375 SESEERA
-382 YNLLKNQFQKFHEQ
+382 YNLLKGQFQKFHDQ
-396 VQGRLQFVDPNF
+396 VQTRLQFVDKNF
-408 QLGKIDDY
+408 ELGKIDDY

-460 AKNKIWFGVELT
+460 GKGKIWFGVELT
-472 DKDVAGGLNRLNQIA
+472 DKDVAGGINRLNQIA

-496 FETDVDKVLAKYGTH
+496 FETDIDKVLSKYGSH

-525 LESGMLSRAK
+525 LESGMLQRAK
-535 QVAVYNKDWEKGIN
+535 QVAVYNKDWEKGVN

-557 EVNNS
+557 AVNND

-567 NTSSELISSVNAHF
+567 NTSSELIGAVNAHF
-581 DALLKQS
+581 KALLEQT
-588 GAVGG
+588 GAVGA
-593 ELKAAKEAGK
+593 ELKAAKAAGK
-603 GILSVADARLALDK
+603 GVLSVADARLALDK

-655 DTDTAIKSMIKD
+655 DTDTAIKSMLKE

-672 VEITMRGDILDPK
+672 VEIAIRGDILDPK

-690 EGREVTFDQMKKM
+690 EGREVTFEQMLKII
-703 LEGKVAKASKKLED
+703 EGKEAKASKALQD

-732 SDVLSSKLIPTT
+732 SDVLSSKLTPTT
-744 GTGVAE
+744 GTGVAQ
-750 YDRVVDIVRNYNVR
+750 YDKVVDIVRNYNVR

-787 ALSDTNVQNLINRL
+787 ALSDVNVQNLINRL

-814 IGLEDRTVT
+814 IGLEDRVVT

-832 ERIETIV
+832 QRIENIV
-839 DGKKVVTQKVLNKGT
+839 NGKKVVTQKVLNKGT

-911 IGEES
+911 IGEEA

-950 PKTGSVLDPIT
+950 PKKGSVLEPIT

-973 ATAFVKASQIVD
+973 ATAFVKASQTVD
-985 DLQTQLDNLVSKFND
+985 ELQAQLDNAVSKFND
-1000 VPEEEL
+1000 IPEEEL

-1016 QHASLSKQIIDA
+1016 EHADLSKKILDA
-1028 QNARASAA
+1028 RNARASAA
-1036 TKVPAKQKATA
+1036 TKVPQKQKAAA

-1082 VADFLIQRGQQPTER
+1082 VADFLIQRGQKPTER

-1132 DVTIVRDGD
+1132 DVAIVREGD

-1227 EIEKEAPRS
+1227 EIEKEAPTA
-1236 GQGRAVSRGGKVYRG
+1236 GQGRAVARGGKVYRG
-1251 EESVIQD
+1251 DESVIQD
-1258 ELGYSGASDAA
+1258 ELGYSGVSDAA

-1277 RGDVEKAMST
+1277 RGDIDKAMAA

-1293 KKFDLNKKVTTTTIG
+1293 KKFNLNKKVTTTTMG
-1308 KELDAKFKEEF
+1308 RELEAQLKDQFRNKIDSFK
-1319 RKKLQSFRE
+1319 E
-1328 RIDEIVADVDKQ
+1328 RIDEIVADVDRQ
-1340 RELAKKA
+1340 RDLAKKA

-1423 EARGTKEYEIISP
+1423 EARGRKEYEIISP

-1508 NLLRALGKNKDYAT
+1508 NLLQALGKNKDYAT

-1531 DRLAKSQGYV
+1531 
-1541 RGKRVSEYTPAERQR
+1541 QR
-1556 LAKANEKRAK
+1556 LKKKQDIGPAKRIVEAKAR
-1566 IANAKAAEDAR
+1566 EDAR
-1577 NAPLMAEIAEL
+1577 NAPLMAEVAEL

-1621 TRMTPQEYEALWLTP
+1621 TKMTPQEYEALWLTP
-1636 KDMRPVGEM
+1636 ADMRPVGEM

-1701 AHSSAMEKFGQFFDN
+1701 AHASAMDKFGQFFDN
-1716 IEISRKEYRKGTTNP
+1716 VEISRREYRKGTTNP

-1740 NIILRDD
+1740 NIIIRDD

-1762 PRREFLVDSYS
+1762 PRRDFLVDSYS
-1773 KSPEYEHLNKIRTT
+1773 KSPEYEHLNKIRTA
-1787 EAQIDNTAHNAWYEN
+1787 EAQIDNTAHNTWYDN
-1802 TEGVTKAHDDLRNQI
+1802 TEGVAKAHDDLRNQI

-1856 VAQAAQDR
+1856 VVQAAQDR

-1897 INALEGELKK
+1897 INALEGEKLK

-1916 QREIDALNVDPTA
+1916 QREIDALDVDPTPA
-1929 QQIDERVKALVGDS
+1929 QVDERVKQLVGDN
-1943 AGVPARFAE
+1943 AGTPARFAE
-1952 PVPARMAEIKAK
+1952 PVPARMAEIKAQ
-1964 DVADRAVLE
+1964 DLAERAVLE
-1973 RQANTL
+1973 KQANTL
-1979 KKQLLNLD
+1979 KKQLVNLE

-2003 VAELSTAEKK
+2003 VAELSSAEKK

-2068 QSWGP
+2068 QTWGP

-2094 AVRGTIKKVDDA
+2094 AVRGTIKKVDDS
-2106 WIGPA
+2106 WVGPA
-2111 NEFLADA
+2111 NEFIADA
-2118 KEMIQYMNQGDIPT
+2118 KEMIQFMNQGDIPT

-2153 ALGTATED
+2153 ALGTAQED

-2195 DAVKIRMMFD
+2195 DAVKIRMIFD

-2230 QNVHRINEPQTVR
+2230 QNVHRINEPATVR

-2314 LPAEQAKNAR
+2314 LPAEQAKTAR

-2330 AASGGGITADFME
+2330 AASGGGITADFMD
-2343 GTAPRF
+2343 GIAPKF
-2349 TGKSKEFGQWI
+2349 TERSKQFGQWI

-2368 AYDGVK
+2368 AYDGAK

-2437 KRNISAD
+2437 KRNLSD
-2444 EEDDIVPQWMA
+2444 DQEDDIVPQWMQ

-2490 KFMSNV
+2490 KFMSNI

-2527 GAAKPVASVL
+2527 GVTKPVASVL
-2537 QPLLQGLGF
+2537 QPLLEGLGF

-2565 RGLIPP
+2565 RGLVPP

-2597 LGIPGRQLQQRDI
+2597 LGLPGRQLQQRDI

-2622 DILALNK
+2622 EIVALNK